1 MTSLPDTMRASVL
14 LSANE
19 LEIQQRPV
27 PTPDAD
33 QVLVRIEA
41 VGVCGS
47 DVHFFH
53 EARLGDWVVEEP
65 LVLGHESAGV
75 IVAVGADVD
84 PARVGERVSIEPQ
97 RPNPNSAESLSGHYN
112 LDPEMEFYAVP
123 GVDGAFAQYATIQSH
138 FAHAVPDHVSL
149 EAAALLEPLSVA
161 IATARKAGFTVGS
174 RVLITGA
181 GPIGLITA
189 QVARAYGASEIIV
202 TDVDAGRRARAE
214 EFGATKTIDPMAEPV
229 GTLGLRVDAFV
240 DASGAAAAVR
250 SGFGEV
256 RPGGVVVLV
265 GMGASEIPLPI
276 TTIQNNEL
284 IVTGVFRY
292 ANTWPTAI
300 ELVASGKVDLD
311 ALVTGRFGLD
321 RVSEALNST
330 GDSATMKSVVTP
342 NAEN

>member
-1 MTSLPDTMRASVL
+1 MSQLPETMRASVL
-14 LSANE
+14 LAAEE
-19 LEIQQRPV
+19 LEIQDRAVPV
-27 PTPDAD
+27 PDAD

-47 DVHFFH
+47 DVHFYH
-53 EARLGDWVVEEP
+53 EGKLGDWIVEEP

-97 RPNPNSAESLSGHYN
+97 RPDPTSRESLSGNYN
-112 LDPEMEFYAVP
+112 LDPHMEFYAVP

-138 FAHAVPDHVSL
+138 FAHTVPDHVSL

-181 GPIGLITA
+181 GPIGIITA
-189 QVARAYGASEIIV
+189 QVAKAYGASEIIV
-202 TDVDAGRRARAE
+202 TDVDARRREQAE
-214 EFGATKTIDPMAEPV
+214 RFGATKTIDPIAEPV
-229 GTLGLRVDAFV
+229 GTLGLDVDSFI

-256 RPGGVVVLV
+256 RPGGTVVLV
-265 GMGASEIPLPI
+265 GMGASEIPLPV

-284 IVTGVFRY
+284 IVTGIFRY
-292 ANTWPTAI
+292 NNTWPTAI

-311 ALVTGRFGLD
+311 ALVTGRFDLD
-321 RVSEALNST
+321 HVADALNST
-330 GDSATMKSVVTP
+330 RNPDTLKSVVTP
-342 NAEN
+342 NA